1 MNQEV
6 QQDIFMKN
14 PAIQESKKTILLVDD
29 EDLVIDVGKAML
41 ECLGHKVIV
50 ANSGEI
56 AVDIVSKIGDV
67 IDLILLDLSMPGM
80 DGITTFDIIHK
91 NCPKIPV
98 LLSSGYS
105 LEGDGDELLQKGC
118 YGFIRKP
125 VNIHELSQKID
136 LAFRLDVASSQE
148 EYIPS

>member
-1 MNQEV
+1 
-6 QQDIFMKN
+6 MKKQT
-14 PAIQESKKTILLVDD
+14 IKESKTVLLVDD
-29 EDLVIDVGKAML
+29 EDLIIDVGKAML
-41 ECLGHKVIV
+41 ENLGYSVII
-50 ANSGEI
+50 ANSGEM

-67 IDLILLDLSMPGM
+67 IDLIILDLSMPGM
-80 DGITTFDIIHK
+80 DGRATFDIIHK

-105 LEGDGDELLQKGC
+105 LEGDGSELLEKGC
-118 YGFIRKP
+118 CGFIQKP

-136 LAFRLDVASSQE
+136 LAFCMDVASSQE